1 MKEVRPFHLSDF
13 GLLLELANQA
23 VPFAPKGNKEWLEYH
38 KSFGEAKFLRYHCI
52 AEENGEA
59 TGYGCLE
66 QQSDD
71 PAWLRII
78 VVCHP
83 TKPSGKVGARVF
95 DHLLE
100 KAKMTPATNLWA
112 REYQRDRAAEKF
124 FKEHGFEE
132 VNRFELHDELP
143 MVVYTPKIV

>member
-1 MKEVRPFHLSDF
+1 MTKIRPFHPSDF

-23 VPFAPKGNKEWLEYH
+23 VPFAPEGNQEWLEYR
-38 KSFGEAKFLRYHCI
+38 KSFDETRLFRYHCI

-71 PAWLRII
+71 PAWLRIF

-83 TKPSGKVGARVF
+83 EKLGGKVGTRLF

-100 KAKMTPATNLWA
+100 KAKLTPATNLWA
-112 REYQRDRAAEKF
+112 REYQRDQAAEQF

-132 VNRFELHDELP
+132 VNRLELPDELP
-143 MVVYTPKIV
+143 MVVHTLKIV